1 MKKKTIS
8 SMVIVLIFVAFL
20 SYATISRIQ
29 YVKLREQHEAI
40 QIEIQAL
47 REELDLCKGSG
58 VQLLA
63 DNEKCNQDLTAAQS
77 QLTKTTAELNN
88 LKKN

>member
-1 MKKKTIS
+1 
-8 SMVIVLIFVAFL
+8 MVLVLIFVVFL
-20 SYATISRIQ
+20 SYAIISRIQ
-29 YVKLREQHEAI
+29 YVKLREQHDTI
-40 QIEIQAL
+40 QTEVQSL
-47 REELDLCKGSG
+47 RQELELCKGSE

-77 QLTKTTAELNN
+77 QLTKTTTELNN